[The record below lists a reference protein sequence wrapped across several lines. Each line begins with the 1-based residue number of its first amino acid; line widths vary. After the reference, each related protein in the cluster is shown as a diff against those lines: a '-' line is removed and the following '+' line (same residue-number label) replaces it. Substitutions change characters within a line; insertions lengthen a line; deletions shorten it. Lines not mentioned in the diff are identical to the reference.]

1 MSTLP
6 LSDPLSGTSLVELSI
21 HRLGERTC
29 VINVGTELRH
39 VELPLVE
46 EAVEGVMR
54 DAVRD
59 LVFDLTFLRRY
70 ETFALVRL
78 AREWDRLAASG
89 CAVHVAAR
97 EARVVADL
105 ERLVSSVGWQLH
117 PSTTRALR
125 ALLSAPLD

>member
-6 LSDPLSGTSLVELSI
+6 PDLLPAPLTLDVTVR
-21 HRLGERTC
+21 RLGERTC
-29 VINVGTELRH
+29 VVNVGTELRH
-39 VELPLVE
+39 VELPGLEDSVR
-46 EAVEGVMR
+46 GLL
-54 DAVRD
+54 DDGCRD

-97 EARVVADL
+97 EARIIGDL
-105 ERLVSSVGWQLH
+105 RRLVGDEGWRLH
-117 PSTTRALR
+117 SSTTHALR
-125 ALLSAPLD
+125 ALLSAPV